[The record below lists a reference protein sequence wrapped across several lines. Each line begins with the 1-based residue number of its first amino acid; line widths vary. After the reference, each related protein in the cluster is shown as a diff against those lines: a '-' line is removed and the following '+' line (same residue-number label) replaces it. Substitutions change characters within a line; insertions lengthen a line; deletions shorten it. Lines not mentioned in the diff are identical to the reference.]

1 MFIVLVLLFVIFT
14 PKIFFSLPIK
24 GSKYTIAFVHA
35 ILFALTWVLIH
46 TFVWRMVP
54 HCRRRRLLVEGAT
67 DNSNKSPTTESN
79 KAVKTDAPAKTA
91 QTTGGTPAKTAPKT
105 GAQTKDVPTTGAQ
118 RKNVPTTGAQRK
130 DIPTTGT
137 SMKAAATSTGSS
149 MKAAATSTGT
159 SMKADATSTGSS
171 MKAAATS
178 TGTSMKAA
186 ATSTGTSMKADA
198 TQQTNAN
205 IKYPHLRNEI
215 IFDANQIKIWK
226 DQLIS
231 DQDEYNRLLK
241 RSPPNPF
248 RF

>member
-1 MFIVLVLLFVIFT
+1 MNILMFIVLVLLFVIFT

-159 SMKADATSTGSS
+159 SMKADAT
-171 MKAAATS
+171 
-178 TGTSMKAA
+178 
-186 ATSTGTSMKADA
+186 
-198 TQQTNAN
+198 QQTNAN